1 MKRVFT
7 PAKQKTILIVDDDPV
22 AVHFYQEKLQG
33 RGFKVEIATDA
44 DGARERLKTS
54 DVDFVVIDLCLPGT
68 NTIELIKSIR
78 SSAASLPIIAF
89 SNPYLGSLMRAATD
103 AGATKCILK
112 REITPDQ
119 MLELV
124 RQLGVVPATRSG
136 ATGDA
141 ETFERSRRTFADKL
155 LINEPEAIAKLR
167 AGYQAFARA
176 QEADL
181 RHAKLCQMQRLLR
194 SLTGGA
200 GLVGFERIARMSTAF
215 EALLLELQTKPEKIT
230 PSVVRTLAQTIDTLA
245 SLFDR
250 AAHPQTE
257 AEAPSKILVVDDEV
271 ISREM
276 ICSALGKVGL
286 EAFTQDDPLAAQR
299 LLELEHVDL
308 IFLDVEMP
316 GQSGL
321 ELCVKVRETTLN
333 RTTPVVFVTSHSDFG
348 SRAQSTLSGGN
359 DFIAK
364 PFLLV
369 ELAVKAL
376 TWLFKESAPSRSP
389 TQCSASSGPSPSVQQ
404 ESVPEADMQCHEP

>member
-167 AGYQAFARA
+167 AGYQAFAR
-176 QEADL
+176 
-181 RHAKLCQMQRLLR
+181 K
-194 SLTGGA
+194 
-200 GLVGFERIARMSTAF
+200 RICAMPSSARC
-215 EALLLELQTKPEKIT
+215 
-230 PSVVRTLAQTIDTLA
+230 SVCL
-245 SLFDR
+245 DR
-250 AAHPQTE
+250 
-257 AEAPSKILVVDDEV
+257 
-271 ISREM
+271 
-276 ICSALGKVGL
+276 
-286 EAFTQDDPLAAQR
+286 
-299 LLELEHVDL
+299 
-308 IFLDVEMP
+308 
-316 GQSGL
+316 
-321 ELCVKVRETTLN
+321 
-333 RTTPVVFVTSHSDFG
+333 
-348 SRAQSTLSGGN
+348 
-359 DFIAK
+359 
-364 PFLLV
+364 
-369 ELAVKAL
+369 
-376 TWLFKESAPSRSP
+376 
-389 TQCSASSGPSPSVQQ
+389 
-404 ESVPEADMQCHEP
+404 